1 MEDISL
7 YSVKQGSQ
15 QELTAILLYVYNIC
29 GDIDDYKD
37 LGALQ
42 NLFMALVRAFRKEAH
57 LRKVMEAII
66 ENHKTHKL
74 LTVKHRCSEEEAGEP
89 LHPFEYPGTIKENF
103 LEDPVI
109 FHRAQGWKTDSA
121 DSISLVR
128 CMFAEEYADFPSL
141 LLYTFFGSVGSGE
154 PVGTSGPIKSLEEKN
169 SSILQER
176 RFPNIAKVAEFPSI
190 QMDVKTL
197 GHDFLKNTDKVRF
210 LIDRFSLTETE
221 AKLIYCGYLFH
232 AVRELNRLFVS
243 LVQKGKSPIS
253 IYAHSLG
260 LSVTTIKSVLKEKGR
275 LCSFYFFDTEGNMAE
290 DLIDCIYEGNADI
303 LFECISDR
311 AALGESSTEALKK
324 DTLRD
329 KNQELTDFTV
339 PEEESRAA
347 IELLQNLESPQ
358 FLLYGTNDYEKITW
372 AKAVVRKAGFVPE
385 VFSTLWSS
393 CLEDVSQEEI
403 SQESDAQT
411 VPPEESC
418 TTELSAG
425 KLMRGRLKAL
435 LSVQKQNTVFI
446 IDLLEQSFFSG
457 NFMELRENSKKM
469 VERNDFLYTLLQN
482 PNKVMWVVNYSH
494 LWEPPILAR
503 FDFSRSFEEPDR
515 DTLCRIADSKLKNL
529 TISESLHK
537 ELVELCGTYYVSER
551 ALDTM
556 VETIKHM
563 PPEKSEKT
571 IKSTIEKIFEA
582 QSNLLAPSTPQSTV
596 RGLKKNYTLSVLN
609 TSVPAEEILSMV
621 KNAQNFSEEEGIRLL
636 FHGASGT
643 GKTELARYIGDALG
657 KEVCLKRVSDIL
669 GPRVGESEQH
679 MAEAF
684 REAESKGNILL
695 LDEADSFFADRK
707 NAFNNWE
714 ITLVNE
720 LLSQMEDFKG
730 ILICTTNFRE
740 SMDVAMERRFHIIC
754 EFNPLTKEGIETLLA
769 RFFPAYTFEKGQIEK
784 LCRYTTV
791 TPGDFGIFASKLR
804 FMNPAEITAGF
815 IVQQLCKLQEE
826 KKGTVHTVGF
836 LA

>member
-15 QELTAILLYVYNIC
+15 QELTAILLYVYNMC

-74 LTVKHRCSEEEAGEP
+74 LTVKHRCSEEEAGKP

-121 DSISLVR
+121 DSINLVR
-128 CMFAEEYADFPSL
+128 CMFAEEYADFSSL
-141 LLYTFFGSVGSGE
+141 LLYT
-154 PVGTSGPIKSLEEKN
+154 
-169 SSILQER
+169 LQI
-176 RFPNIAKVAEFPSI
+176 N
-190 QMDVKTL
+190 VKTF

-210 LIDRFSLTETE
+210 LVDRFSLTETE

-303 LFECISDR
+303 LFACIRDR
-311 AALGESSTEALKK
+311 ATLEESSTEALKK

-329 KNQELTDFTV
+329 KNQELKDFTV

-372 AKAVVRKAGFVPE
+372 AKAVVRKAGFIPE

-393 CLEDVSQEEI
+393 CLEDVSQEDVSQEDV

-418 TTELSAG
+418 ATELSSG

-435 LSVQKQNTVFI
+435 LSVQKKNTVFI

>member
-15 QELTAILLYVYNIC
+15 QELTAILLYVYNMC

-74 LTVKHRCSEEEAGEP
+74 LTVKHRCSEEEAGKP

-121 DSISLVR
+121 DSINLVR

-141 LLYTFFGSVGSGE
+141 LLYT
-154 PVGTSGPIKSLEEKN
+154 
-169 SSILQER
+169 LQI
-176 RFPNIAKVAEFPSI
+176 N
-190 QMDVKTL
+190 VKTF

-210 LIDRFSLTETE
+210 LVDRFSLTETE

-303 LFECISDR
+303 LFACIRDR
-311 AALGESSTEALKK
+311 ATLEESSTEALKK

-329 KNQELTDFTV
+329 KNQELKDFTV

-372 AKAVVRKAGFVPE
+372 AKAVVRKAGFIPE

-393 CLEDVSQEEI
+393 CLEDVSQEDVSQEDV

-418 TTELSAG
+418 ATELSSG

-435 LSVQKQNTVFI
+435 LSVQKKNTVFI

-503 FDFSRSFEEPDR
+503 FDFSRNFEEPDR
-515 DTLCRIADSKLKNL
+515 DTLCRLADSKLKNL

>member
-7 YSVKQGSQ
+7 YSVKDGSQ
-15 QELTAILLYVYNIC
+15 QELRIILLYVYNIC
-29 GDIDDYKD
+29 GHIEDYKD

-42 NLFMALVRAFRKEAH
+42 NVFMALVRAFGTEAR
-57 LRKVMEAII
+57 LRKVMESII
-66 ENHKTHKL
+66 ETYKADKL
-74 LTVKHRCSEEEAGEP
+74 LTVETCSSEETKANS
-89 LHPFEYPGTIKENF
+89 HPFEYPGTIKENF

-109 FHRAQGWKTDSA
+109 FQRAQGWKTDSA
-121 DSISLVR
+121 DTINLVR
-128 CMFAEEYADFPSL
+128 CLFAEDYADFPSL
-141 LLYTFFGSVGSGE
+141 IRHTFFCLSEGE
-154 PVGTSGPIKSLEEKN
+154 KFSILTEGKN
-169 SSILQER
+169 ESSIESVLKVFDNDLHPKIGDCYFEDSINVHLQSL
-176 RFPNIAKVAEFPSI
+176 V
-190 QMDVKTL
+190 
-197 GHDFLKNTDKVRF
+197 KNTDKVRF
-210 LIDRFSLTETE
+210 LVDRFSLTETE

-253 IYAHSLG
+253 IYAQSLG
-260 LSVTTIKSVLKEKGR
+260 VSVTTIKSVLKEKGR

-303 LFECISDR
+303 LFACIRDR
-311 AALGESSTEALKK
+311 ATLEESSTEDLKK

-329 KNQELTDFTV
+329 KNQELTDFSV

-347 IELLQNLESPQ
+347 IELLQSLDSPQ
-358 FLLYGTNDYEKITW
+358 FLLYGTNDYEKISW

-393 CLEDVSQEEI
+393 CLEDLSQE
-403 SQESDAQT
+403 DVAQDSKLQNL
-411 VPPEESC
+411 PSEDSC
-418 TTELSAG
+418 TTEPSSG

-435 LSVQKQNTVFI
+435 LSTRKNNTVFI
-446 IDLLEQSFFSG
+446 IDLLEQSFFGG
-457 NFMELRENSKKM
+457 NFMELRDDSYKV

-494 LWEPPILAR
+494 LWEPSILAR
-503 FDFSRSFEEPDR
+503 FDYSCNFEEPDR
-515 DTLCRIADSKLKNL
+515 DTLCRLADSKLKKL

-537 ELVELCGTYYVSER
+537 ELVELCGTYYISER

-556 VETIKHM
+556 VETVKNM
-563 PPEKSEKT
+563 PSNKSEKT
-571 IKSTIEKIFEA
+571 IISTVEKIFEA
-582 QSNLLAPSTPQSTV
+582 QSTLLDAPIRQSTV
-596 RGLKKNYTLSVLN
+596 TKVKKSYTLSVLN
-609 TSVPAEEILSMV
+609 TSVPAEEILTMV
-621 KNAQNFSEEEGIRLL
+621 KNAQSFSEEEGIRLL

-643 GKTELARYIGDALG
+643 GKTQLARYIGEALG
-657 KEVCLKRVSDIL
+657 KEVSLKRVSDIIR
-669 GPRVGESEQH
+669 PRVGESEQY

-695 LDEADSFFADRK
+695 LDEADSFFADRR

-740 SMDVAMERRFHIIC
+740 SMDPAMERRFHIIC
-754 EFNPLTKEGIETLLA
+754 EFKPLKKEGIETLLTS
-769 RFFPAYTFEKGQIEK
+769 FFPIYTFEKSQIEK

-804 FMNPAEITAGF
+804 FMNPADINSGL
-815 IVQQLCKLQEE
+815 IIHQLCSLQEE
-826 KKGTVHTVGF
+826 KRGGTSNIGF
-836 LA
+836 SA

>member
-66 ENHKTHKL
+66 EKHKTHKL
-74 LTVKHRCSEEEAGEP
+74 LTVKNCCSEEEAGEP

-121 DSISLVR
+121 DSINLVR
-128 CMFAEEYADFPSL
+128 CMFAEEYADFSSL
-141 LLYTFFGSVGSGE
+141 LLYTFFRPIGPVGSGE
-154 PVGTSGPIKSLEEKN
+154 PIESLGEQN
-169 SSILQER
+169 FSILQER

-210 LIDRFSLTETE
+210 LVDRFSLTETE

-275 LCSFYFFDTEGNMAE
+275 LCSFYFFDTEGNMAK

-347 IELLQNLESPQ
+347 IELLQSLESPQ

-411 VPPEESC
+411 VSPEESC
-418 TTELSAG
+418 ATELSSG

-503 FDFSRSFEEPDR
+503 FDFSRNFEEPDR

-596 RGLKKNYTLSVLN
+596 RGLKKKLYSFCSEHLRTGRRNFVYGKKCPKLFGRRRNSAI
-609 TSVPAEEILSMV
+609 VPRCQR
-621 KNAQNFSEEEGIRLL
+621 NR
-636 FHGASGT
+636 
-643 GKTELARYIGDALG
+643 
-657 KEVCLKRVSDIL
+657 
-669 GPRVGESEQH
+669 
-679 MAEAF
+679 
-684 REAESKGNILL
+684 
-695 LDEADSFFADRK
+695 
-707 NAFNNWE
+707 
-714 ITLVNE
+714 
-720 LLSQMEDFKG
+720 
-730 ILICTTNFRE
+730 
-740 SMDVAMERRFHIIC
+740 
-754 EFNPLTKEGIETLLA
+754 
-769 RFFPAYTFEKGQIEK
+769 
-784 LCRYTTV
+784 
-791 TPGDFGIFASKLR
+791 
-804 FMNPAEITAGF
+804 
-815 IVQQLCKLQEE
+815 
-826 KKGTVHTVGF
+826 
-836 LA
+836 

>member
-128 CMFAEEYADFPSL
+128 CMFAEEYADFSSL
-141 LLYTFFGSVGSGE
+141 LLYT
-154 PVGTSGPIKSLEEKN
+154 
-169 SSILQER
+169 LQI
-176 RFPNIAKVAEFPSI
+176 N
-190 QMDVKTL
+190 VKTL

-210 LIDRFSLTETE
+210 LVDRFSLTETE

-311 AALGESSTEALKK
+311 ATLEESSTEALKK

-329 KNQELTDFTV
+329 KNQELKDFTV

-372 AKAVVRKAGFVPE
+372 AKAVVRKAGFIPE

-393 CLEDVSQEEI
+393 CLEDVSQEDV

-418 TTELSAG
+418 ATELSSG

-494 LWEPPILAR
+494 LWEPPILAS

-695 LDEADSFFADRK
+695 LDEADSFLQTEK
-707 NAFNNWE
+707 
-714 ITLVNE
+714 T
-720 LLSQMEDFKG
+720 
-730 ILICTTNFRE
+730 
-740 SMDVAMERRFHIIC
+740 
-754 EFNPLTKEGIETLLA
+754 PLTTG
-769 RFFPAYTFEKGQIEK
+769 K
-784 LCRYTTV
+784 L
-791 TPGDFGIFASKLR
+791 PW
-804 FMNPAEITAGF
+804 
-815 IVQQLCKLQEE
+815 
-826 KKGTVHTVGF
+826 
-836 LA
+836 

>member
-15 QELTAILLYVYNIC
+15 QELTAILLYVYNMC

-74 LTVKHRCSEEEAGEP
+74 LTVKHRCSEEEAGKP

-121 DSISLVR
+121 DSINLVR
-128 CMFAEEYADFPSL
+128 CMFAEEYADFSSL
-141 LLYTFFGSVGSGE
+141 LLYT
-154 PVGTSGPIKSLEEKN
+154 
-169 SSILQER
+169 LQI
-176 RFPNIAKVAEFPSI
+176 N
-190 QMDVKTL
+190 VKTF

-210 LIDRFSLTETE
+210 LVDRFSLTETE

-303 LFECISDR
+303 LFECIRDR
-311 AALGESSTEALKK
+311 ATLEESSTEALKK

-329 KNQELTDFTV
+329 KNQELKDFTV

-372 AKAVVRKAGFVPE
+372 AKAVVRKAGFIPE

-393 CLEDVSQEEI
+393 CLEDVSQEDVSQEDV

-411 VPPEESC
+411 VSPEESC
-418 TTELSAG
+418 ATELSSG

-435 LSVQKQNTVFI
+435 LSVQKKNTVFI

>member
-66 ENHKTHKL
+66 EKHKTHKL
-74 LTVKHRCSEEEAGEP
+74 LTVKNCCSEEEAGEP
-89 LHPFEYPGTIKENF
+89 LHPFEYPRTIKENF

-109 FHRAQGWKTDSA
+109 FHRAQGWKTDSE
-121 DSISLVR
+121 DSINLVR
-128 CMFAEEYADFPSL
+128 CMFAEEYADFSSL
-141 LLYTFFGSVGSGE
+141 LLYT
-154 PVGTSGPIKSLEEKN
+154 L
-169 SSILQER
+169 
-176 RFPNIAKVAEFPSI
+176 
-190 QMDVKTL
+190 QMDVKTF

-221 AKLIYCGYLFH
+221 ARLIYCGYLFH

-418 TTELSAG
+418 ATELSSG

-435 LSVQKQNTVFI
+435 LSVQKKNTVFI

-494 LWEPPILAR
+494 LWEPPILAS

-537 ELVELCGTYYVSER
+537 ELMELCSTYYVSER

-609 TSVPAEEILSMV
+609 TSVPAEEIVAMV

-754 EFNPLTKEGIETLLA
+754 EFNPLTKEGIATLLA
-769 RFFPAYTFEKGQIEK
+769 RFFPAYTFEKDQTEK

-826 KKGTVHTVGF
+826 KKGTAHTVGF